1 MGCFKLLVVLLD
13 VALITECIS
22 FLHNAWIFTTST
34 TQKPGCFI
42 HRDQQL
48 HIIMDRV
55 CEICHEMYSHQ
66 YPNTRANCR
75 SNCFRS
81 KHFQSCLEHFRPMT
95 PYG

>member
-1 MGCFKLLVVLLD
+1 MTNPKLLILFLD
-13 VALITECIS
+13 AALVMECIS

-34 TQKPGCFI
+34 TSKPGCSI
-42 HRDQQL
+42 YNDEQL

-66 YPNTRANCR
+66 YPNTRADCR
-75 SNCFRS
+75 SDCFRS
-81 KHFQSCLEHFRPMT
+81 KHFQSCLDHFRPMI